1 MERLAALRWRRRRLS
16 RARRLAP
23 AASAGWATAAAA
35 PPRDGARPCAS
46 RRASQSSSELDAV
59 SAAQGASEAGAEGA
73 EGPEASTGGCEPT
86 EAAWR
91 ARETRERRSWGGGTG
106 GQHLV
111 AKPVTSPDSARATEP
126 RKPEAVLELR
136 RGARLGSGAEERER
150 VRAREEADVRVA
162 ERNRDAATSWL
173 GEGTTEGAAVAAG
186 AEGEPASGGAAERP
200 EPAGPITLERPS
212 AMESSS
218 AASTES

>member
-1 MERLAALRWRRRRLS
+1 M
-16 RARRLAP
+16 
-23 AASAGWATAAAA
+23 
-35 PPRDGARPCAS
+35 
-46 RRASQSSSELDAV
+46 
-59 SAAQGASEAGAEGA
+59 
-73 EGPEASTGGCEPT
+73 
-86 EAAWR
+86 
-91 ARETRERRSWGGGTG
+91 
-106 GQHLV
+106 
-111 AKPVTSPDSARATEP
+111 
-126 RKPEAVLELR
+126 
-136 RGARLGSGAEERER
+136 
-150 VRAREEADVRVA
+150 RAREEADVRVA